1 MSSAFDALSAFVAGF
16 GLPKVEGDP
25 VQHEVR
31 MNKWLKEQGI
41 KSEDV
46 VAGVGGLSV
55 DKVSH
60 YILDMYRVYADDAGM
75 NRHRCR
81 HQLRSIDLEPPL
93 PLPSSPS
100 RPLYSPSLP
109 PPPPSSNRSA
119 HPTSAV
125 SPSTPLLRTSTCPIV
140 LVPTRLPSHS
150 TLS

>member
-55 DKVSH
+55 DKVIH
-60 YILDMYRVYADDAGM
+60 CILDMYRVYADDAGM

-100 RPLYSPSLP
+100 RPLYSPS
-109 PPPPSSNRSA
+109 PPPPSYSNLSA
-119 HPTSAV
+119 RPTSAV
-125 SPSTPLLRTSTCPIV
+125 SPSTPPLRISTYPTV